1 MLLYTSLSIAMQAHY
16 HLIHQILLATFSP
29 KTKLFQGFLRNEQE
43 VRLSAGGAG
52 LDQAPREGK
61 GDARTIKL
69 GRRDPCGRSHRSRNG
84 LPVEL
89 ERQTSGQHQ

>member
-1 MLLYTSLSIAMQAHY
+1 MHTWLQRRKCFLSGKQ
-16 HLIHQILLATFSP
+16 LP
-29 KTKLFQGFLRNEQE
+29 
-43 VRLSAGGAG
+43 AGGAG

-69 GRRDPCGRSHRSRNG
+69 GRHDPCGRSHRSRNG